1 MRDPNRISELLTTLG
16 AIWTYCPDM
25 RLGQIIVNATGHT
38 GDMFHYE
45 DDEMLEKLQQ
55 FLTLLKHQQQPR
67 S

>member
-1 MRDPNRISELLTTLG
+1 MRDPNRIPELLATLG

-55 FLTLLKHQQQPR
+55 FLALCQQREQPR
-67 S
+67 T